1 MTAPCAFWPTAIHTT
16 GTITVTAYADRAVL
30 RRKEGREAIET
41 AKAIVKRATNEGRDL
56 TAQER
61 TAYQDAMAKAQS
73 AADALRRIDD
83 DRDFLDHA
91 RQMSADLGLG
101 TSGTGT
107 KSGQRLAFSKGMAHK
122 VAGSMLGTETGT
134 KALAPSGATVV
145 GQEFK
150 PDPIALG
157 QVATGLLD
165 VLPVQQHASAE
176 YAFLRQNARTNNAAA
191 VAEGAVKP
199 TSVLGLTRVEQ
210 TLTVIA
216 HLSEGIPRYW
226 LLDTTAL
233 EQFIDSELTYG
244 LARAV
249 EAKILADINAASGIQ
264 AQTYSTSALQTLRK
278 SLTKLETAGYAAGS
292 IVVHPSDW
300 EGVELALSSTNAVE
314 HLSLPYDPASR
325 RLFGVPVV
333 TTVSQ
338 AAGTGHVL
346 AADAV
351 VVDTDTQGV
360 GVQWSESSNA
370 DDFSKNLIR
379 ARCEGR
385 FGTSVYAPLGV
396 VVADL
401 TA

>member
-1 MTAPCAFWPTAIHTT
+1 M
-16 GTITVTAYADRAVL
+16 TAYADRAVL

>member
-1 MTAPCAFWPTAIHTT
+1 M
-16 GTITVTAYADRAVL
+16 
-30 RRKEGREAIET
+30 RRQEGREAINT
-41 AKAIVKRATNEGRDL
+41 AKAIVKRATDEGRNMTD
-56 TAQER
+56 QER
-61 TAYQDAMAKAQS
+61 TAYQTAMAKAQS
-73 AADALRRIDD
+73 AADALRGIDA
-83 DRDFLDHA
+83 DRDTLDTM
-91 RQMSADLGLG
+91 RQFSADLGLG
-101 TSGTGT
+101 TSGAGA

-122 VAGSMLGTETGT
+122 VAGSMLGAESGT

-176 YAFLRQNARTNNAAA
+176 YAFLRQTTRTNNAAV

-210 TLTVIA
+210 TLAVIA

-226 LLDTTAL
+226 LLDTASL
-233 EQFIDSELTYG
+233 ETFIDSELTYG
-244 LARAV
+244 LGRAV

-264 AQTYSTSALQTLRK
+264 AQAFSTSALQTLRK
-278 SLTKLETAGYAAGS
+278 SLTKLETSGYAAGS
-292 IVVHPSDW
+292 IVVHPTDW

-333 TTVSQ
+333 TSVSQ

-346 AADAV
+346 AVDAV